1 MTKKPGWNFQ
11 RQKVLK
17 ASQGQQDDDDLP
29 VPDIEGMGIQISKLD
44 TIAIFGLE
52 LFANW
57 KKGGQDTE
65 PYFWCLYRAGRKK
78 NQCPEPGKIGIP

>member
-1 MTKKPGWNFQ
+1 M
-11 RQKVLK
+11 K

-65 PYFWCLYRAGRKK
+65 PYF
-78 NQCPEPGKIGIP
+78 